1 MKTTDGKLNLKNQ
14 GFRPVLAGLAAVFV
28 LGLWQGLD
36 VRDGA
41 AATGN
46 RWLYGWYGAAFVWG
60 LLLLAGVGYLLLWRG
75 GPGRQKPGG
84 EGGKPGLGKSD
95 GRGIP
100 PPLVLGE
107 SAARFPRRLE
117 QIFVVCSL
125 GLGIMYLAILPPL
138 SAPDEVSHYISAY
151 QLSNRLLGKTAADD
165 RGRVL
170 IRAGDAYIED
180 MEDVLADDGSGPR
193 GEESAV
199 TLGQTVSQDTYAAIH
214 RLGFKGGGP
223 EGTVPSYQPAVHT
236 TPLAYVPQALG
247 ITLARVIGLGSLGLL
262 YLGRLFNLL
271 FYCAMGYLTMKRLP
285 FGKELIF
292 GIGLLPMMLHLAASM
307 SYDVMIISMSGY
319 FLAVCLDLAY
329 EAKRVR
335 LRDVAVLGAV
345 MAVMGPCKMVY
356 GVVAG
361 LCLLIPVKKFG
372 GRGKW
377 LMSAAVVLGAF
388 ALSMV
393 LVNLQTV
400 ALYTGVTDRYVIW
413 AGEPGYSFA
422 QLVHNPFHVLK
433 LFYNTV
439 VWQGGQL
446 LGGMLGS
453 SLGNMD
459 PVLNTPFVVLLGL
472 AVLLVLLALR
482 KPGEPIP
489 MTGGQ
494 KRWIWFLCLL
504 CLGALM
510 FSMLLAWTPVSAA
523 MVQGVQGR
531 YLLPLLPMF
540 LFTLKNDRVVRT
552 DCGDRVLLYWMACM
566 NVYVI
571 LRIFGTVCLRV

>member
-1 MKTTDGKLNLKNQ
+1 MRTTEGKLRLKSRGLKQ
-14 GFRPVLAGLAAVFV
+14 VLAGVAAVFV
-28 LGLWQGLD
+28 LGLWHGLD

-41 AATGN
+41 AVTGN

-60 LLLLAGVGYLLLWRG
+60 LLLLAGAGYLLLVRGKPVERG
-75 GPGRQKPGG
+75 G
-84 EGGKPGLGKSD
+84 KSLSH
-95 GRGIP
+95 GPCGT
-100 PPLVLGE
+100 
-107 SAARFPRRLE
+107 AAGFPWKLE

-151 QLSNRLLGKTAADD
+151 QLSNRMLGKTAADAM
-165 RGRVL
+165 GRVL
-170 IRAGDAYIED
+170 IRAQDAYIED
-180 MEDVLADDGSGPR
+180 MEDVLADDGSGPK

-199 TLGQTVSQDTYAAIH
+199 ILGQTVGQDTYAAIH
-214 RLGFKGGGP
+214 RLGFTGRGP
-223 EGTVPSYQPAVHT
+223 EGTVSSYQPAVHT
-236 TPLAYVPQALG
+236 TWLAYVPQALG

-262 YLGRLFNLL
+262 YLGRLFNLM
-271 FYCAMGYLTMKRLP
+271 FYCAMGYLTMRRLP
-285 FGKELIF
+285 FGRELIF
-292 GIGLLPMMLHLAASM
+292 GIGLLPMMLHLSASM

-422 QLVHNPFHVLK
+422 QLLHNPFHVLK
-433 LFYNTV
+433 LFYNTLAL
-439 VWQGGQL
+439 QGGQL
-446 LGGMLGS
+446 LSGVIGG

-459 PVLNTPFVVLLGL
+459 PVLNTPFVVMLGL
-472 AVLLVLLALR
+472 AVLLVMLALR
-482 KPGEPIP
+482 KPGESIRISR
-489 MTGGQ
+489 GQ
-494 KRWIWFLCLL
+494 KAWIWFLCLL

-523 MVQGVQGR
+523 SVQGVQGR

-540 LFTLKNDRVVRT
+540 LLTLKNDKVVRT